1 MTRRL
6 APLALLVAAACSS
19 PASPAATTPAAGEEP
34 RLEDPSSPASP
45 TAALARKLT
54 ADTPLE
60 TAAGTTLTAASGWW
74 VTESDPMRLEDPDR
88 ELSVWL
94 VDVPSATSHAD
105 AIAAAWKRAVPGFEL
120 KVAQDDK
127 VTGREGWEEMGQIA
141 YVTPTAESRVVVA
154 LARRK
159 GTTWT
164 VALID
169 GKAAAVQRRGAQLGA
184 TLESVRVTG
193 MERESLAGRTADLSA
208 AKLDEWVA
216 FVDQA
221 RIASKVPGVAIAVVH
236 KGKVILAKGLG
247 VRALGKKAPVTPDT
261 RFMIGSTTKSLTT
274 LMMARLVDRGLFTW
288 ETPAAQV
295 LPSFRLADPATT
307 TAVQMQHTVCACT
320 GMPRQDFEFIFEYR
334 GWTPERRIDSLSSM
348 KPTTGFGE
356 TFQYSNLMVST
367 GGYAAAHAL
376 APKQKLGPAYDAAMK
391 SLVFGPLGMRD
402 TTFDYKKAMRG
413 NAALPH
419 ASALTRDQALIP
431 IGFEEAI
438 LPVRPAGAAWST
450 ARDLARFVAL
460 ELARGKL
467 PGGKQLVTEANL
479 LRRRVPLVK
488 IDDDTQYGLGLFVSK
503 DHGLESLGHGG
514 NTLGFTSDL
523 FFLPEHDVGVVVLTN
538 AGGANLF
545 RNVVRRRFVE
555 VVLGAR
561 PEADEDLRTTI
572 ERQDK
577 NLAEER
583 ALIRPSID
591 WAWAT
596 PFLGEFSEP
605 ALGTLV
611 VARDGERLT
620 LDAGEWK
627 SDLAHKVG
635 RDGTPVFMTVSPGI
649 TGLEL
654 IPQMKDGQPELV
666 IDAGQQVYRFR
677 HPAR

>member
-6 APLALLVAAACSS
+6 ASLALLAAACSA
-19 PASPAATTPAAGEEP
+19 PASSAPTTPVAGEEP

-74 VTESDPMRLEDPDR
+74 VTETDPMRLQDPDR

-94 VDVPSATSHAD
+94 VDVATAKTRVDAVAD
-105 AIAAAWKRAVPGFEL
+105 AWKRAVPGFALE
-120 KVAQDDK
+120 VAQDDSGP
-127 VTGREGWEEMGQIA
+127 GREGWDEIGSTD
-141 YVTPTAESRVVVA
+141 YVTKAAESRVVVA
-154 LARRK
+154 VARRK
-159 GTTWT
+159 GSAWS
-164 VALID
+164 VALLD
-169 GKAAAVQRRGAQLGA
+169 GKAAAVQRRGAQLG
-184 TLESVRVTG
+184 TILESVRIAG

-208 AKLDEWVA
+208 AKLEQWVA

-221 RIASKVPGVAIAVVH
+221 RIATKVPGVAIAVVH

-295 LPSFRLADPATT
+295 LPSFKLADAATT
-307 TAVQMQHTVCACT
+307 AAVQMMHTVCACT
-320 GMPRQDFEFIFEYR
+320 GMPRQDFEFIFEYG
-334 GWTPERRIDSLSSM
+334 GWTPERRIGSLASM
-348 KPTTGFGE
+348 RPTTGFGE

-376 APKQKLGPAYDAAMK
+376 APKKKLGPAYDAAMQ
-391 SLVFGPLGMRD
+391 SLVFGPLGMRS

-419 ASALTRDQALIP
+419 AAALTLDQAPIP

-438 LPVRPAGAAWST
+438 IPVRPAGAAWST

-467 PGGKQLVTEANL
+467 PGGKPLVTEANL
-479 LRRRVPLVK
+479 LRRRAPQVK
-488 IDDDTQYGLGLFVSK
+488 INDDTQYGLGLFLSK
-503 DHGLESLGHGG
+503 EHGLESVGHGG

-523 FFLPEHDVGVVVLTN
+523 FFLPAHDVGVVVLTN
-538 AGGANLF
+538 AGGANLL
-545 RNVVRRRFVE
+545 RNVVHRRFE
-555 VVLGAR
+555 EIVLGAR
-561 PEADEDLRTTI
+561 PEAEEDLKTSL
-572 ERQDK
+572 ERDEK
-577 NLAEER
+577 SLAEER
-583 ALIRPSID
+583 ALLRPAID

-596 PFLGEFSEP
+596 PYLGEFSEP

-611 VARDGERLT
+611 LARDGERLT

-654 IPQMKDGQPELV
+654 IPQTKDGQPELV